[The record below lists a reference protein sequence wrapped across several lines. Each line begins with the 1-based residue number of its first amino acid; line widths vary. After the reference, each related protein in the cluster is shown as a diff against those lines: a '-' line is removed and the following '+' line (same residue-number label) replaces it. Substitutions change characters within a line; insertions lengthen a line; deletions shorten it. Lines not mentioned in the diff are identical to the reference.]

1 MTQRTVLQHKRGR
14 GRTTPRMVQHQ
25 RRHENLPRALQL
37 LLKRHRHPNIIIK
50 RYVINFTCIK
60 IDNLCTNFIVDL
72 YIHVCTY
79 CMQPKDKFVMELG
92 KPASTKPPPS
102 DSATATSSESNEM
115 TVATPV
121 KATSPTYEI
130 TVSTPIKATSP
141 TSAPQLSI
149 SHVSKCTCTVSSR
162 K

>member
-1 MTQRTVLQHKRGR
+1 
-14 GRTTPRMVQHQ
+14 
-25 RRHENLPRALQL
+25 
-37 LLKRHRHPNIIIK
+37 
-50 RYVINFTCIK
+50 
-60 IDNLCTNFIVDL
+60 
-72 YIHVCTY
+72 
-79 CMQPKDKFVMELG
+79 MQPKDKFVMELG

-121 KATSPTYEI
+121 KATSPTYEM

-149 SHVSKCTCTVSSR
+149 PHVSKCTCTCTHACIYMFYVLLSIHVLVHRMVKMVVAVMMTVAVRVVKMMKSRSIALRISSPSPSMQTQQH
-162 K
+162 KH